1 MTAPTGWE
9 VTGYYAVQL
18 LPEQA
23 PAESGG
29 RLAEPGIIE
38 PRPLTVGDVLG
49 GAFRAVRYAPLTMF
63 GLTLVVV
70 LGAQFLAVGAGY
82 LIDRQFTPFLP
93 QDEFSDLTSM
103 VGWSSLTSTAATMLA
118 TIVVEIGL
126 AFAVHEAVFAR
137 RTTPAEALRRLG
149 SRAGAALA
157 FAALTSIVVIVGTAV
172 VVFAAGMFVGAV
184 GEDGWLILLLLI
196 PAFMVAVIWISI
208 RLLLAPCAIAI
219 EKAGPIQAIRRSWQ
233 LTKGLFWRT
242 LGIYLLASVLIS
254 MAASTVSSVF
264 SFVLLLIGMANME
277 VGLIAAT
284 VASTVIS
291 AVLSIPLTAAV
302 VTLLYVDARIRREG
316 YELQLAEALYG

>member
-1 MTAPTGWE
+1 MTAPGWD

-70 LGAQFLAVGAGY
+70 LVAQLVAVGAGY
-82 LIDRQFTPFLP
+82 LIDRQFAPILP
-93 QDEFSDLTSM
+93 QDDLGGVTSM
-103 VGWSSLTSTAATMLA
+103 FGWSSLTSTLATMLA

-126 AFAVHEAVFAR
+126 SFAVHEAVFAR
-137 RTTPAEALRRLG
+137 RTTPSAALRRLG
-149 SRAGAALA
+149 SRAGAAIA
-157 FAALTSIVVIVGTAV
+157 FATLTGLAGVVAIGLL
-172 VVFAAGMFVGAV
+172 VFGAGMLAEAV
-184 GEDGWLILLLLI
+184 GEDGWLILVVLV
-196 PAFMVAVIWISI
+196 PAFLVAAIWISI

-219 EKAGPIQAIRRSWQ
+219 EKAGPIQAIRRSWR
-233 LTKGLFWRT
+233 LSKGQFWRI
-242 LGIYLLASVLIS
+242 LGIYLLASILIS

-264 SFVLLLIGMANME
+264 SFVILLIGMANME

-284 VASTVIS
+284 VVSTVIS
-291 AVLSIPLTAAV
+291 AVLSVPLTAAV
-302 VTLLYVDARIRREG
+302 VTLLYVDARIRGEG